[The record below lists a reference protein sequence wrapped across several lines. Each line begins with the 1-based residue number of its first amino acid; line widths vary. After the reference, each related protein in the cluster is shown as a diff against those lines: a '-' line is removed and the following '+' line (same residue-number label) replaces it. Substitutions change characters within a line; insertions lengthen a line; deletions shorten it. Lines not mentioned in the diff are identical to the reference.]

1 MVSSLNMVDYPISF
15 LLLSRARVYGV
26 EPESMLWSQS
36 LCCGARVYGVAHM
49 ILVSAVSLG
58 LIPIFFGRQVGG
70 TILYIYSSLRTRM
83 NLDTIDFLALDTTRE
98 SLDTLLIDR

>member
-1 MVSSLNMVDYPISF
+1 MVSSLNMVDYPMSF

-49 ILVSAVSLG
+49 ILVSAVPLG
-58 LIPIFFGRQVGG
+58 LIPIFGRQVGG
-70 TILYIYSSLRTRM
+70 AILNLPYSSSS
-83 NLDTIDFLALDTTRE
+83 FVGP
-98 SLDTLLIDR
+98 LLHA